1 MAKLKRTLC
10 HFLLALIG
18 SMALPVGRAWAAL
31 PTPAQPSTGG
41 GNNGNWLEILK
52 SWGKDGV
59 AVLAAII
66 VAGGILWVAWHYLA
80 DLHEV
85 RISKKEKGELIVNGI
100 LGAVVI
106 VMVIVL
112 VNQAVTVID

>member
-1 MAKLKRTLC
+1 MVKLKRTLFY
-10 HFLLALIG
+10 FLQALIG
-18 SMALPVGRAWAAL
+18 SMALPSGRAWAAL

-52 SWGKDGV
+52 SWGKDGII
-59 AVLAAII
+59 VLAALI
-66 VAGGILWVAWHYLA
+66 VAYGILWVANHFLA

-85 RISKKEKGELIVNGI
+85 RIGKKEKGELVVNGI

-106 VMVIVL
+106 AVVIVL
-112 VNQAVTVID
+112 ANQAVTVID